1 MMELVP
7 LTFTR
12 RRRRYSYGIR
22 MFVIGIM
29 AMACMFISGQA
40 SAQRATPPVGN
51 GDNGAGG
58 KFSASDLFYRAV
70 RVKQDDLDSVLRGYL
85 PVKRL
90 SFKDMVDAINAADL
104 EQRAAR
110 DGGADAFIVRRSIYY
125 VKQQSDQMTAGKAWL
140 AIESMLSG
148 PGRMSLGE
156 SSLAINSPRWLAT
169 NTSQNGAEPVVEN
182 LPATT
187 GVTSVG
193 LPVLVVPQSGML
205 QFDWTL
211 RGRTLS
217 GGVHRFD
224 LAVPSA
230 GFSIFVIDV
239 PVGMLLKSS
248 TGLLWTNSATELSGS
263 DSQPNPEE
271 TAVMLDMPD
280 MPDMPNSVS
289 LPPLADGFQRWLV
302 QMGSRSTATLTINKS
317 PQTGADPTVRFYTS
331 QVDYMIGKAGID
343 VVSTIQLDARLQDEG
358 SISMELDPSLR
369 LTSVRSGNQ
378 ELMIQPDPNNVNRY
392 DIALASVA
400 VNAELVIR
408 AVAPFTLGQA
418 IRLPVIQVRNV
429 VWRQGQVSI
438 GTRDGL
444 QLQQLVPE
452 GAVERELNMEQ
463 GTSVRI
469 LEMFEPNPEILVTAD
484 FAPIVLHTT
493 QVSRYEASINLLK
506 LATEIHITSGDSTV
520 YELRMS
526 LKLPWQV
533 TSVNTEPEGLI
544 DQFQVS
550 TVTVAGVKQRVLEIV
565 FANAIGRDQ
574 PVTLKLQ
581 LQCAIESGEFSGS
594 QLTCLGFE
602 PLSPN
607 ARRMYQV
614 VEQQHFIGVVAEQP
628 AVLRVSNTAALLPF
642 RLNSQSQ
649 EVIEI
654 EMLQNVGFIYRDDPA
669 IGQAL
674 FAVSRRQQ
682 TFDVDLYSALEVRSD
697 EVHEIVKVT
706 IRPDATQVNRLQ
718 ITSAERQS
726 GEMQWNWYPLG
737 EEGNQSQ
744 PRNFA
749 GATRTN
755 LQVTES
761 VLPGKHAWEFVL
773 PDPQGTPFVLIGQ
786 RTLDLKVFS
795 DLPLYQMS
803 SANEFLGRVDVRWGT
818 EHQVAFLGG
827 TINRSLP
834 QLTEGSASFR
844 QGFVYSQP
852 LGSSPQVSV
861 VRKSG
866 EQKHWV
872 WMAHVQSRHLTHGR
886 SLHEVRYVVE
896 NRGEP
901 FLLLQ
906 LPAAVELQSIT
917 VDGERV
923 YLDLEEKQ
931 TTRRRYQYQIPLNQQ
946 QQLSYVT
953 LRFNAQRKPLGFV
966 QQLEGFLP
974 KLECQVL
981 NTNWSVSIPPGYEL
995 VRERQSPPTIM
1006 QRLFG
1011 PWLSSSEN
1019 DDKGNVRFDQPS
1031 GLHAE
1036 RLNRNMQ
1043 QQISSALVRAAGSEK
1058 ETAELNW
1065 AMWLHNYRV
1074 LRLQDP
1080 SLPDIV
1086 VDVLALQFADV
1097 SPSSRCEPATVSEGS
1112 NQRHSSLAWL
1122 ENKHLSFLMLGDRLL
1137 LTSDQWFNDGGSAVP
1152 VVKSTSVHQQRL
1164 VDMYDMSI
1172 GSFVSLDT
1180 WMIGK
1185 FQQPSSGFQAAAAY
1199 RAILQQDQLWVV
1211 ATGALGQ
1218 YEQMTF
1224 TTFRTT
1230 TMRAMLWASFIG
1242 WLGLFFVLIRRRWH
1256 LSFMIPP
1263 VVGSIC
1269 LFLPITVLEF
1279 GSQAFFASLVTWFV
1293 MFVVRARKQE
1303 EGSHLTKFGDLRFD
1317 VNLKPHILSC
1327 GLLLVLS
1334 LLGSEMARAF
1344 QNPTTSPT
1352 TGKVSSDEAE
1362 TPFVFDV
1369 FMPVDDQREPYG
1381 EYVYLPEEFYQKM
1394 RNRYSQL
1401 QTDSRDW
1408 LLTSANYDLTWKENL
1423 TAETVITPMITTVI
1437 EISTTDTVVDVV
1449 LPFWQS
1455 ECKSVHVMLQGQ
1467 EIRTRWHESQ
1477 QGLQF
1482 QLANAGEHE
1491 LTILIEPLSAKEQSQ
1506 RFSLHIPEVVDAKL
1520 ITNHIESGQHVVVRG
1535 QHGATTVDLA
1545 DRQTSVQLGR
1555 TSLFEVLWSS
1565 DEAELLTSAILEVDQ
1580 YLWLHVAPH
1589 SVTVDV
1595 RLQFDVLAG
1604 NAQQFSLQVD
1614 PSLKLLPIQ
1623 ASQLISESPLIQ
1635 EGDQTTIHFTLK
1647 QPTSEGFEVL
1657 LQFYIDEASG
1667 IGNIAAPRIHTMVQR
1682 QNEQWMAFSVHDE
1695 LTWQSDVGVTTS
1707 PANYEKLKRVFNAAD
1722 AFSGVFDIKENDIP
1736 TITTTPRITTT
1747 LVEQYC
1753 DVTIDTEKAVVR
1765 YSADI
1770 EVTNSSV
1777 MQHRFKI
1784 PQRFQLESVSM
1795 FQNGIPL
1802 EAQMHVA
1809 QEGYLSV
1816 FFNQGLTGTHS
1827 FELRGFV
1834 QLPEQAM
1841 QVPVVS
1847 LEQASIRSEHVRV
1860 YTTDG
1865 VLVRVLAPRDIV
1877 FPTIE
1882 RRFDALHRG
1891 RLRAIFNSSTDARRC
1906 EVRTTQNPTSFSGTI
1921 ATSMHDIDGD
1931 WIARIR
1937 SQLQIVEGELSTLR
1951 IAVRNVDVQTITVSP
1966 NFQYDLIDGD
1976 RGEQWIVLRPDDPT
1990 QAVYEW
1996 MVEFKLAEDGGI
2008 VQVPNVRIVD
2018 LANDKIQSYVYVPQF
2033 DRLGKKIQWDCNNA
2047 KPLSR
2052 WSNAII
2058 PSEITPE
2065 SHDVFPLSANS
2076 DIHLLP
2082 SVDAQSQGVVT
2093 LADYELTLTT
2103 TQRLFAIAKYYL
2115 VPMAGDEFVLSWPES
2130 LELVG
2135 VSVHGVP
2142 LPVRQGV
2149 TKSLHIPIQSNTDFH
2164 EIEVVFTSK
2173 LEGVVGKNPLPLV
2186 FPVPENVVVQKSVL
2200 TVHAEQSILHGLQLD
2215 TLPEASIVE
2224 IANEQLRAR
2233 IRLWESVGRFSESHK
2248 NSFWKTQFRELS
2260 RQFAGLQSMAL
2271 VESFQDVVDVDIQQ
2285 DLGRILAESG
2295 SLPTVDPNKDVIVPQ
2310 KQKNSLV
2317 TVHGVVDGQLRQVVI
2332 TGVST
2337 VNGDSPW
2344 WKLLAL
2350 GLLCVVMAV
2359 AFWAVQQKLLTH
2371 WIALVP
2377 LGPPV
2382 VLGVVWWLFFVSSVL
2397 GGLLIGVCLV
2407 MNMCPN
2413 HRFIKMRKRKNLT
2426 PDVGN

>member
-1 MMELVP
+1 MMDLGT

-12 RRRRYSYGIR
+12 RRPGYSYAIR
-22 MFVIGIM
+22 RLVVSTVALASLFV
-29 AMACMFISGQA
+29 AGQA
-40 SAQRATPPVGN
+40 SAQRATPPAA
-51 GDNGAGG
+51 NGANGTGG

-70 RVKQDDLDSVLRGYL
+70 RVKHDDLDAVLQGYL

-90 SFKDMVDAINAADL
+90 SFKDMIDAINAADL
-104 EQRAAR
+104 EHRAAR
-110 DGGADAFIVRRSIYY
+110 DGGSGAFIVRRSIYY
-125 VKQQSDQMTAGKAWL
+125 VKQQSDQLTAGKAWL

-148 PGRMSLGE
+148 SGRMSLGE
-156 SSLAINSPRWLAT
+156 SSLAINFPRWLAT
-169 NTSQNGAEPVVEN
+169 NTGQNGAEPVVEN
-182 LPATT
+182 LAATT

-193 LPVLVVPQSGML
+193 LPVLVVPQSGTL

-217 GGVHRFD
+217 GGVYRFD

-230 GFSIFVIDV
+230 GSSIFVIDV

-248 TGLLWTNSATELSGS
+248 AGLLWTNSATERSGS
-263 DSQPNPEE
+263 DSQSRPVE
-271 TAVMLDMPD
+271 TSGMLDMLDMLDMP
-280 MPDMPNSVS
+280 NYVS

-302 QMGSRSTATLTINKS
+302 QMGSRTTATLTIDKS
-317 PQTGADPTVRFYTS
+317 PQTGGDPTVRFYTS
-331 QVDYMIGKAGID
+331 QVDYTIGKAGID
-343 VVSTIQLDARLQDEG
+343 VVSTIQLDARQQDEG
-358 SISMELDPSLR
+358 SISMELDPSLQ

-378 ELMIQPDPNNVNRY
+378 ELTIQANPNNANRY

-400 VNAELVIR
+400 VDAELEIR
-408 AVAPFTLGQA
+408 AVASFTLGQA
-418 IRLPVIQVRNV
+418 IRLPVIQFRNV
-429 VWRQGQVSI
+429 VWRQGQMSI
-438 GTRDGL
+438 GMRDGL
-444 QLQQLVPE
+444 QLQQLVPA

-463 GTSVRI
+463 GTAVRI

-484 FAPIVLHTT
+484 FAPVVLHAT
-493 QVSRYEASINLLK
+493 QISRYEASTELLK

-520 YELRMS
+520 HELRMS
-526 LKLPWQV
+526 LKLPWKV
-533 TSVNTEPEGLI
+533 ISVNTEPEGLI
-544 DQFQVS
+544 GQFQVS
-550 TVTVAGVKQRVLEIV
+550 TVTVAGVKQRVLELV
-565 FANAIGRDQ
+565 FEKAIGRDQ

-581 LQCAIESGEFSGS
+581 LQCAIESGEFSGN

-602 PLSPN
+602 PLSPSN
-607 ARRMYQV
+607 RRMYQV
-614 VEQQHFIGVVAEQP
+614 IEQQHFIGVVAEQP
-628 AVLRVSNTAALLPF
+628 AVLRVLNAAALLPF

-649 EVIEI
+649 ELAEI
-654 EMLQNVGFIYRDDPA
+654 EMLQDVGFIYRHDPA
-669 IGQAL
+669 VAQAL

-682 TFDVDLYSALEVRSD
+682 TFDVALYSALEVHSD
-697 EVHEIVKVT
+697 EVHEIVKLT

-718 ITSAERQS
+718 VTSTERQS
-726 GEMQWNWYPLG
+726 GQMQWSWYPLG
-737 EEGNQSQ
+737 EEGSQSLLF
-744 PRNFA
+744 NLA
-749 GATRTN
+749 GNTRTN
-755 LQVTES
+755 LQVSES
-761 VLPGKHAWEFVL
+761 VLLGKHVWEFVL

-786 RTLDLKVFS
+786 RTLDLKTFS

-803 SANEFLGRVDVRWGT
+803 SANEFIGRVDVRWGT

-834 QLTEGSASFR
+834 QFTEGSASFR
-844 QGFVYSQP
+844 RGFVYSQP

-866 EQKHWV
+866 KQKHWV

-906 LPAAVELQSIT
+906 LPTAVELQSIT

-931 TTRRRYQYQIPLNQQ
+931 TSRRRYQIPLNQQ

-953 LRFNAQRKPLGFV
+953 IRFNAHRRPLGFV

-995 VRERQSPPTIM
+995 VRERKNPPTIM
-1006 QRLFG
+1006 RRLFG
-1011 PWLSSSEN
+1011 PWLGSLEN
-1019 DDKGNVRFDQPS
+1019 VDIGNVRFDQSS
-1031 GLHAE
+1031 GLRSE
-1036 RLNRNMQ
+1036 VLNRNMQ
-1043 QQISSALVRAAGSEK
+1043 QRVSRALVRAAGIEK
-1058 ETAELNW
+1058 VPAGLNW
-1065 AMWLHNYRV
+1065 AMWLHNYRE
-1074 LRLQDP
+1074 LRRSDP

-1086 VDVLALQFADV
+1086 VDVLALQFAAV
-1097 SPSSRCEPATVSEGS
+1097 SPSSRCEPATASEGP
-1112 NQRHSSLAWL
+1112 NQHQSSLSWL
-1122 ENKHLSFLMLGDRLL
+1122 ENKHLLFLMLGDRLV
-1137 LTSDQWFNDGGSAVP
+1137 LTSAQWFNDGGSTVP
-1152 VVKSTSVHQQRL
+1152 VVKSTSIHQQRL
-1164 VDMYDMSI
+1164 VDMYDMVI
-1172 GSFVSLDT
+1172 GSFVPLDA

-1185 FQQPSSGFQAAAAY
+1185 YQQPSSDAQVAASY
-1199 RAILQQDQLWVV
+1199 RATLQQDQLWVV

-1218 YEQMTF
+1218 DEQMTF

-1230 TMRAMLWASFIG
+1230 TMRAMSWASFIG
-1242 WLGLFFVLIRRRWH
+1242 WLGLFFILVRQRWH
-1256 LSFMIPP
+1256 LSFIIPP

-1293 MFVVRARKQE
+1293 VFVVRTRKQE
-1303 EGSHLTKFGDLRFD
+1303 EGSHLAKSADLRFD
-1317 VNLKPHILSC
+1317 VNLKPQILSC
-1327 GLLLVLS
+1327 GLLLFLC

-1344 QNPTTSPT
+1344 QIPTTSAIT
-1352 TGKVSSDEAE
+1352 EAVSFDEAE
-1362 TPFVFDV
+1362 APVVFDV

-1381 EYVYLPEEFYQKM
+1381 EYVYLPEEFYQRM
-1394 RNRYSQL
+1394 RNRYAQL
-1401 QTDSRDW
+1401 QTGSRDW
-1408 LLTSANYDLTWKENL
+1408 LLTSANYELTWKEDV
-1423 TAETVITPMITTVI
+1423 TAVTAISPLITTVI
-1437 EISTTDTVVDVV
+1437 EISTTDAVVDVV

-1455 ECKSVHVMLQGQ
+1455 ECKSVRVLLQGQ
-1467 EIRTRWHESQ
+1467 EIRTQWHESQ

-1482 QLANAGEHE
+1482 QLANAGDHK
-1491 LTILIEPLSAKEQSQ
+1491 LTILIEPLSAKEESQ
-1506 RFSLHIPEVVDAKL
+1506 RFSLHIPMVVDAKL

-1535 QHGATTVDLA
+1535 HAGATTVDLTA
-1545 DRQTSVQLGR
+1545 RQTSVQLGR
-1555 TSLFEVLWSS
+1555 TGLFEVLWSS
-1565 DEAELLTSAILEVDQ
+1565 DEAELLTSAIMEVDQ
-1580 YLWLHVAPH
+1580 YQWLHLAPH

-1604 NAQQFSLQVD
+1604 NAQQFTLQVD
-1614 PSLKLLPIQ
+1614 PRLKLLPIQ
-1623 ASQLISESPLIQ
+1623 AGQLISESPLIQ
-1635 EGDQTTIHFTLK
+1635 EGDQTTIHFTLE

-1667 IGNIAAPRIHTMVQR
+1667 IGNIAVPRIHTMVQR
-1682 QNEQWMAFSVHDE
+1682 QNEHWMAFSVHDE

-1707 PANYEKLKRVFNAAD
+1707 QAIYEKLKRVFNAAD
-1722 AFSGVFDIKENDIP
+1722 AFSGVFDIQENDIP
-1736 TITTTPRITTT
+1736 TITTTPRVTTT
-1747 LVEQYC
+1747 LVEQHC
-1753 DVTIDTEKAVVR
+1753 DVTIDAEKVVVR
-1765 YSADI
+1765 YFADI

-1809 QEGYLSV
+1809 QEGYLTV

-1834 QLPEQAM
+1834 QLTEQAI

-1847 LEQASIRSEHVRV
+1847 LEQASIRTEHVSV
-1860 YTTDG
+1860 YTTDS
-1865 VLVRVLAPRDIV
+1865 VLARILAPSDIV

-1882 RRFDALHRG
+1882 RRFDASHRG
-1891 RLRAIFNSSTDARRC
+1891 RLLAIFHSSTNARRC
-1906 EVRTTQNPTSFSGTI
+1906 EVRVTQNPTRFNGAI

-1937 SQLQIVEGELSTLR
+1937 SQLQLVQGELSTLR

-1966 NFQYDLIDGD
+1966 NFQYELIDGD

-1990 QAVYEW
+1990 QTSYEW
-1996 MVEFKLAEDGGI
+1996 MVEFKLAEDGGV

-2018 LANDKIQSYVYVPQF
+2018 LAYDDIQSYVYVPQF
-2033 DRLGKKIQWDCNNA
+2033 DRLGKKIHWDSNNA

-2058 PSEITPE
+2058 PSDVTPE
-2065 SHDVFPLSANS
+2065 SHDVFPFSVNS
-2076 DIHLLP
+2076 DIHLRP
-2082 SVDAQSQGVVT
+2082 SVDSQSQGVVT

-2103 TQRLFAIAKYYL
+2103 AQQLFAIAKYYL
-2115 VPMAGDEFVLSWPES
+2115 VPMKGDEFVLSWPES
-2130 LELVG
+2130 LDLVG

-2164 EIEVVFTSK
+2164 EIEVVYTSK
-2173 LEGVVGKNPLPLV
+2173 LERVVGKNALPLV
-2186 FPVPENVVVQKSVL
+2186 FPVPEHVVVQKSVL
-2200 TVHAEQSILHGLQLD
+2200 TVHAEQSTLQSLQLD
-2215 TLPEASIVE
+2215 TLADAPIID

-2233 IRLWESVGRFSESHK
+2233 IRLWESVGRVSGSQK

-2260 RQFAGLQSMAL
+2260 SQFAGLQSLAL
-2271 VESFQDVVDVDIQQ
+2271 IDSFQGFVDEDMQQ
-2285 DLGRILAESG
+2285 DLARILAESD
-2295 SLPTVDPNKDVIVPQ
+2295 SLPLGDRHQGIIAPQ

-2332 TGVST
+2332 SGVSA
-2337 VNGDSPW
+2337 VGGDSPW
-2344 WKLLAL
+2344 VKLLAM
-2350 GLLCVVMAV
+2350 GLLCVAMAV
-2359 AFWAVQQKLLTH
+2359 AFWAMQQEWLTH

-2382 VLGVVWWLFFVSSVL
+2382 VLGVVWWLFFASSVL
-2397 GGLLIGVCLV
+2397 GGFLIGVCLII
-2407 MNMCPN
+2407 NMWPN
-2413 HRFIKMRKRKNLT
+2413 QRFIKMRKRKIIA

>member
-1 MMELVP
+1 MMERVP
-7 LTFTR
+7 LTIAMR
-12 RRRRYSYGIR
+12 RCGYSYGIR
-22 MFVIGIM
+22 MLVISTIST
-29 AMACMFISGQA
+29 ACMFITGQA
-40 SAQRATPPVGN
+40 SAQRVTLPAGN
-51 GDNGAGG
+51 GANRAEE

-70 RVKQDDLDSVLRGYL
+70 RVKQDDLDAVLQGYL

-90 SFKDMVDAINAADL
+90 SFKGMVDAINAANL

-125 VKQQSDQMTAGKAWL
+125 VKQQRDQMTAGKAWL
-140 AIESMLSG
+140 AIESMLSD

-156 SSLAINSPRWLAT
+156 SSLAINSPRWLAIK
-169 NTSQNGAEPVVEN
+169 TSQNGAEPAVEN

-205 QFDWTL
+205 HFDWTL
-211 RGRTLS
+211 RGRTLP

-224 LAVPSA
+224 LAVPSS

-248 TGLLWTNSATELSGS
+248 TGLLWTNSATESAGA
-263 DSQPNPEE
+263 DSQPSPRE
-271 TAVMLDMPD
+271 TAVMLDMLD
-280 MPDMPNSVS
+280 MPSSVS
-289 LPPLADGFQRWLV
+289 LPPLADGFQRWLL
-302 QMGSRSTATLTINKS
+302 QMGSRSTATLTIDKS
-317 PQTGADPTVRFYTS
+317 LQTGADPTVRFYTS
-331 QVDYMIGKAGID
+331 QVDYTIGKAGID
-343 VVSTIQLDARLQDEG
+343 VVSKIQLDTRQQDEG
-358 SISMELDPSLR
+358 SISIELAPSLR

-378 ELMIQPDPNNVNRY
+378 ELMIQSDPNNANCY
-392 DIALASVA
+392 DIALSSVA
-400 VNAELVIR
+400 VDAELEIR

-429 VWRQGQVSI
+429 VWRQGQMSI
-438 GTRDGL
+438 GMRDGL

-452 GAVERELNMEQ
+452 GAVERELNMER

-469 LEMFEPNPEILVTAD
+469 LEMFEPNPDILVTAD
-484 FAPIVLHTT
+484 FAPIVLHAT
-493 QVSRYEASINLLK
+493 QVSRYEASTDLLK

-520 YELRMS
+520 HELRLS

-533 TSVNTEPEGLI
+533 ISVNTEPEGLI

-550 TVTVAGVKQRVLEIV
+550 TVTVAGVKQRVLELV
-565 FANAIGRDQ
+565 FDNAIGRDQ

-581 LQCAIESGEFSGS
+581 LQCAIEFGEFSGS
-594 QLTCLGFE
+594 RLTCLGFE
-602 PLSPN
+602 PLASSHG
-607 ARRMYQV
+607 RMCQV

-628 AVLRVSNTAALLPF
+628 AVLQVSNAAALLPF

-649 EVIEI
+649 ELIDI
-654 EMLQNVGFIYRDDPA
+654 EMLQNVGFIYRHDPA
-669 IGQAL
+669 VAQAM

-682 TFDVDLYSALEVRSD
+682 TFDVDIYSALEVRSD
-697 EVHEIVKVT
+697 EVHEIVKLT

-718 ITSAERQS
+718 VMSAERQS
-726 GEMQWNWYPLG
+726 GHMQWNWYPLG
-737 EEGNQSQ
+737 EEGSQSL
-744 PRNFA
+744 PLNFA

-755 LQVTES
+755 LQVTEN
-761 VLPGKHAWEFVL
+761 VLQGKQTWEFVL

-786 RTLDLKVFS
+786 RTLDLNVFS

-866 EQKHWV
+866 KQKHWV

-917 VDGERV
+917 VDDERV

-931 TTRRRYQYQIPLNQQ
+931 TTRRYQIPLNQQ

-995 VRERQSPPTIM
+995 VRERQNPPTIM

-1019 DDKGNVRFDQPS
+1019 DDKGNVHSDQSS
-1031 GLHAE
+1031 GLRAE
-1036 RLNRNMQ
+1036 VLNENMQ
-1043 QQISSALVRAAGSEK
+1043 QQVSRALVRAAGFEK
-1058 ETAELNW
+1058 VTTGLNW
-1065 AMWLHNYRV
+1065 AMWLHNYRA
-1074 LRLQDP
+1074 LRREDP

-1086 VDVLALQFADV
+1086 VDVLALQFANV
-1097 SPSSRCEPATVSEGS
+1097 SPSSRCEPVTVSEGS
-1112 NQRHSSLAWL
+1112 NQRQSSLSWL
-1122 ENKHLSFLMLGDRLL
+1122 ENNHLSFLMLGDRLL
-1137 LTSDQWFNDGGSAVP
+1137 LTSDQWFHDGGSTVP

-1164 VDMYDMSI
+1164 VNMYDMAI
-1172 GSFVSLDT
+1172 GSFVSLDA

-1185 FQQPSSGFQAAAAY
+1185 YQQPASDSQAATSY
-1199 RAILQQDQLWVV
+1199 RATLQQDQLWVV
-1211 ATGALGQ
+1211 ATGVLGQ
-1218 YEQMTF
+1218 DEQMTF

-1256 LSFMIPP
+1256 LSFIIPP

-1269 LFLPITVLEF
+1269 LFLPITVIEF

-1293 MFVVRARKQE
+1293 VFVVRARKYE
-1303 EGSHLTKFGDLRFD
+1303 EGSRLAQTGDLRFD
-1317 VNLKPHILSC
+1317 VNLKPLILSC
-1327 GLLLVLS
+1327 GLLLILS
-1334 LLGSEMARAF
+1334 LLGGEMARAF
-1344 QNPTTSPT
+1344 QNPTTSPI
-1352 TGKVSSDEAE
+1352 TGKVSSDEPE

-1381 EYVYLPEEFYQKM
+1381 EYVYLPEEFYQRI

-1401 QTDSRDW
+1401 QTGSRDW
-1408 LLTSANYDLTWKENL
+1408 LLTSANYELTWKEDI

-1455 ECKSVHVMLQGQ
+1455 ECKSVRVLLEGQ
-1467 EIRTRWHESQ
+1467 EIRTQWHESH

-1482 QLANAGEHE
+1482 QLSNAGEHE
-1491 LTILIEPLSAKEQSQ
+1491 LTILIEPLSAKGESQ

-1520 ITNHIESGQHVVVRG
+1520 IMNHIESGQHVVVRG
-1535 QHGATTVDLA
+1535 QHGATTVNLA
-1545 DRQTSVQLGR
+1545 VRQTSVQFGR

-1580 YLWLHVAPH
+1580 YLWLHLAPH

-1657 LQFYIDEASG
+1657 LQFYVDEASG
-1667 IGNIAAPRIHTMVQR
+1667 IGNIVAPRIHTMVQR
-1682 QNEQWMAFSVHDE
+1682 QNEHWMAFSVHDE

-1707 PANYEKLKRVFNAAD
+1707 QANYEKVKRVFNAAD
-1722 AFSGVFDIKENDIP
+1722 AFSGVFDIQENVNP

-1747 LVEQYC
+1747 LVEQHC
-1753 DVTIDTEKAVVR
+1753 DVTIDPEKVVVR
-1765 YSADI
+1765 YFADI

-1784 PQRFQLESVSM
+1784 PQRFQVESVSM

-1802 EAQMHVA
+1802 EVQMHVA

-1834 QLPEQAM
+1834 PLTEQAM
-1841 QVPVVS
+1841 HVPVVS

-1865 VLVRVLAPRDIV
+1865 VLVRILSPSDIV

-1891 RLRAIFNSSTDARRC
+1891 RLLAIFHSSVDARRC
-1906 EVRTTQNPTSFSGTI
+1906 EVRTTHNPTSFSGTI

-1931 WIARIR
+1931 WIVRIQ
-1937 SQLQIVEGELSTLR
+1937 SQLQLVEGELSILR

-1966 NFQYDLIDGD
+1966 NFQYELIAGD

-1990 QAVYEW
+1990 QASYEW
-1996 MVEFKLAEDGGI
+1996 MVEFKLAQDGGI

-2018 LANDKIQSYVYVPQF
+2018 LENDKIQSYVYVPQF
-2033 DRLGKKIQWDCNNA
+2033 DRRGKKIQWDFNNA

-2052 WSNAII
+2052 WSNTII
-2058 PSEITPE
+2058 PSEVTPE
-2065 SHDVFPLSANS
+2065 SHYVFPLSAKS

-2082 SVDAQSQGVVT
+2082 SGDAQNQGVVT
-2093 LADYELTLTT
+2093 LADYELTLTNK
-2103 TQRLFAIAKYYL
+2103 QQLFAIAKYYL
-2115 VPMAGDEFVLSWPES
+2115 VPMTGDEFVLSWPES

-2142 LPVRQGV
+2142 LSVRQGV

-2173 LEGVVGKNPLPLV
+2173 LERVVGKNPLPLV
-2186 FPVPENVVVQKSVL
+2186 FPVPEHVIVEKSVL
-2200 TVHAEQSILHGLQLD
+2200 TVHAEQSILHSLQLD
-2215 TLPEASIVE
+2215 TLSAAPIVE

-2233 IRLWESVGRFSESHK
+2233 IRLWESVGRFSESHG

-2260 RQFAGLQSMAL
+2260 SQFAGLQSLAL
-2271 VESFQDVVDVDIQQ
+2271 VESFQDLVDVDMQQ
-2285 DLGRILAESG
+2285 DLVRILAESG
-2295 SLPTVDPNKDVIVPQ
+2295 SLPTVESNKGVIVPQ
-2310 KQKNSLV
+2310 KQKNSFV

-2332 TGVST
+2332 TGVSA
-2337 VNGDSPW
+2337 VRGDSPW

-2359 AFWAVQQKLLTH
+2359 AFWAVQHEWLTH

-2382 VLGVVWWLFFVSSVL
+2382 VLGVVWWVFFASSVL

-2413 HRFIKMRKRKNLT
+2413 HRFIKIRKRRIFAPN
-2426 PDVGN
+2426 VGN